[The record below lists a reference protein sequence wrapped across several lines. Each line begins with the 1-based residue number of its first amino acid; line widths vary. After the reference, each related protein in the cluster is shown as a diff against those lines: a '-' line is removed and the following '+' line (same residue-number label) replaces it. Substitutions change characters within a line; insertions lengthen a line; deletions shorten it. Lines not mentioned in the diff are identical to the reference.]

1 MPQIIGID
9 LGTTNSVAAFMDG
22 DQPRIIP
29 NDRGAHLTPSICS
42 ITETGD
48 VLVGESAKNQSIVNA
63 ERTVIHVKR
72 SMGDR
77 EIIQIDGRSY
87 LPEEISGFILSHI
100 KSYAERYL
108 GRPVEDAVITVPAG
122 FSEAARRATREAG
135 RRAGLTVHR
144 ILNEPTAAA
153 LAYARREADRRRI
166 LVYDLGGGTFDVT
179 CLLQHGTEF
188 TVQST
193 RGNEYLGG
201 LDFDQLIQQRVIESF
216 ERDYGLSVASDPI
229 LLQQVRDLVE
239 RAKIELSSRDS
250 ALVALPFIGGGGKPM
265 HLRYTVTRQ
274 ELNGLIETHVGR
286 TMELTRQALR
296 DSGFEGAQVDNL
308 VLAGGSTRIP
318 LVRELLKQEL
328 GLGETALVNPD
339 EIVALGA
346 AVQGSMLSGDSE
358 RFRLTDVMS
367 HALGVE
373 IDEDQ
378 YVTVLD
384 RNSRLPAQAKRV
396 FTTVSDN
403 QKSVEINILQ
413 GDADRASDNLSLGKF
428 MLSGIREGPRGEAKI
443 EVRFD
448 VDADGIAHV
457 SARDVDTGVAQQVT
471 VTTTDDEE
479 LSRSPRALQF
489 RVSTLAERVSGLV
502 SRSDI
507 YLDEKFRGEIEELV
521 RHAKKLAESE
531 KISDMAKLREY
542 RMALEAVMAELNALY
557 QEMEVGNERA

>member
-413 GDADRASDNLSLGKF
+413 GDEDRASDNLSLGKF

-531 KISDMAKLREY
+531 KTSDMAKLREY

>member
-1 MPQIIGID
+1 MSQIIGID
-9 LGTTNSVAAFMDG
+9 LGTTNTVAAFMDG
-22 DQPRIIP
+22 EQPRIIP
-29 NDRGAHLTPSICS
+29 NDRGGHLTPSICS

-48 VLVGESAKNQSIVNA
+48 VLVGESAKNQAIVNA
-63 ERTVIHVKR
+63 ERTVMHVKR

-77 EIIQIDGRSY
+77 ESIRIDGHDYR
-87 LPEEISGFILSHI
+87 PEEISGLILGHI

-108 GRPVEDAVITVPAG
+108 GRPVDDAVITVPAR

-153 LAYARREADRRRI
+153 LAYARRDADRRRI
-166 LVYDLGGGTFDVT
+166 LVYDFGGGTFDVT
-179 CLLQHGTEF
+179 CLLQHGTDF
-188 TVQST
+188 TVQAT

-201 LDFDQLIQQRVIESF
+201 LDFDQLIQQKVIESF
-216 ERDYGLSVASDPI
+216 ERDYGLSVASDAI

-250 ALVALPFIGGGGKPM
+250 ALVAMPFIGGSGKPM

-274 ELNGLIETHVGR
+274 ELNELIEDHVDR
-286 TMELTRQALR
+286 TMELTREALK
-296 DSGFEGAQVDNL
+296 DSGFEAGKVDNL

-318 LVRELLKQEL
+318 RVRERLKEEL
-328 GLGETALVNPD
+328 GLEETALVNPD

-346 AVQGSMLSGDSE
+346 AVQAGMLSGQDE

-378 YVTVLD
+378 YVTVLE

-413 GDADRASDNLSLGKF
+413 GDAERASDNLSLGKF
-428 MLSGIREGPRGEAKI
+428 MLNGIRAGSRGEPKI
-443 EVRFD
+443 EVSFD

-471 VTTTDDEE
+471 VTTSDDEE
-479 LSRSPRALQF
+479 LARSPGALQF
-489 RVSTLAERVSGLV
+489 RVATLVERISGLV
-502 SRSDI
+502 SRSDA
-507 YLDEKFRGEIEELV
+507 YLDEEFRREIEELL
-521 RHAKKLAESE
+521 RHAKRLAEAE
-531 KISDMAKLREY
+531 KVSDMAKLGEY
-542 RMALEAVMAELNALY
+542 RVALEAVMAELNALY
-557 QEMEVGNERA
+557 QDMEVGNEGA

>member
-1 MPQIIGID
+1 MSQIIGID

-48 VLVGESAKNQSIVNA
+48 VLVGESAKNQAIVNA
-63 ERTVIHVKR
+63 ERTVMHVKR
-72 SMGDR
+72 SMGER
-77 EIIQIDGRSY
+77 ELIQIDGQSY
-87 LPEEISGFILSHI
+87 LPEEISGFILAHI
-100 KSYAERYL
+100 KAYAEHYL
-108 GRPVEDAVITVPAG
+108 GRPVEDAVITVPAR

-135 RRAGLTVHR
+135 RLAGLTVHR

-153 LAYARREADRRRI
+153 LAYARRETDRRRI

-179 CLLQHGTEF
+179 CLLQQGTDF

-201 LDFDQLIQQRVIESF
+201 LDFDQLIQQGVIESF
-216 ERDYGLSVASDPI
+216 EKDYGLSVASDPI

-286 TMELTRQALR
+286 TMELTREALR
-296 DSGFEGAQVDNL
+296 DAGFEGAQVDNL

-318 LVRELLKQEL
+318 RVRELLKQEF
-328 GLGETALVNPD
+328 GLEETALVNPD

-346 AVQGSMLSGDSE
+346 AVQGSMLAGDSE

-384 RNSRLPAQAKRV
+384 RNSSLPAQAKRV

-413 GDADRASDNLSLGKF
+413 GDEDRASENLSLGKF

-457 SARDVDTGVAQQVT
+457 SARDVDTGVEQQVA

-502 SRSDI
+502 SRPDI
-507 YLDEKFRGEIEELV
+507 YLDEKFRAEIEELV
-521 RHAKKLAESE
+521 RHAKKLAGSE
-531 KISDMAKLREY
+531 KISDTAKLREY
-542 RMALEAVMAELNALY
+542 RLALEAVMAELNALY
-557 QEMEVGNERA
+557 QEMEVGNEGA

>member
-1 MPQIIGID
+1 MSQIIGID

-29 NDRGAHLTPSICS
+29 NDRGGHLTPSIWS
-42 ITETGD
+42 ITESGD
-48 VLVGESAKNQSIVNA
+48 VLVGESAKNQAIVNA
-63 ERTVIHVKR
+63 ERTVMHVKR
-72 SMGDR
+72 SMGNR
-77 EIIQIDGRSY
+77 EPIRIDGHSY
-87 LPEEISGFILSHI
+87 RPEEISGYILAHI

-108 GRPVEDAVITVPAG
+108 GRPIEDAVITVPAR

-135 RRAGLTVHR
+135 RLAGLTVHR

-153 LAYARREADRRRI
+153 LAYARRDADRRHI

-193 RGNEYLGG
+193 RGNQYLGG
-201 LDFDQLIQQRVIESF
+201 LDFDELIQQKVAESF
-216 ERDYGLSVASDPI
+216 EADYGLSVASDPI

-274 ELNGLIETHVGR
+274 ELNELIEDYVGR
-286 TMELTRQALR
+286 TIKLTREALE
-296 DSGFEGAQVDNL
+296 DAGFEADRVDNL

-318 LVRELLKQEL
+318 RVRERLKEEL
-328 GLGETALVNPD
+328 GLEETALVNPD

-346 AVQGSMLSGDSE
+346 AVQAGMLAGEDD

-373 IDEDQ
+373 IDGNQ
-378 YVTVLD
+378 SVIVLD
-384 RNSRLPAQAKRV
+384 RNSRLPAQARRV
-396 FTTVSDN
+396 FTTVSDD

-413 GDADRASDNLSLGKF
+413 GDAARASDNLSLGRF
-428 MLSGIREGPRGEAKI
+428 MLSGIREGPRGEPRI
-443 EVRFD
+443 EVSFD
-448 VDADGIAHV
+448 VDSDGIAHV
-457 SARDVDTGVAQQVT
+457 SARDVDTGIAQQVI
-471 VTTTDDEE
+471 VTTSDDKE
-479 LSRSPRALQF
+479 LARNPRALQSRVMALVDRISELTGRSGAYIDEEF
-489 RVSTLAERVSGLV
+489 RS
-502 SRSDI
+502 
-507 YLDEKFRGEIEELV
+507 EIEELL
-521 RHAKKLAESE
+521 RHARKHAGSE
-531 KISDMAKLREY
+531 QALDTARLQEY
-542 RMALEAVMAELNALY
+542 RMALEAVKAELDAVY
-557 QEMEVGNERA
+557 QDVEVGNEGA